1 MPRHTDKHTAN
12 PPTPDVAAA
21 FLYALAHPRSVEL
34 IKHNASRGMSRDS
47 MDRIWGQRLVNAVM
61 NTEHRS

>member
-1 MPRHTDKHTAN
+1 MPRYADKHIAN
-12 PPTPDVAAA
+12 PGAPDTASA
-21 FLYALAHPRSVEL
+21 FLYALAHPRSAEL
-34 IKHNASRGMSRDS
+34 IRYNASRGMSRDS